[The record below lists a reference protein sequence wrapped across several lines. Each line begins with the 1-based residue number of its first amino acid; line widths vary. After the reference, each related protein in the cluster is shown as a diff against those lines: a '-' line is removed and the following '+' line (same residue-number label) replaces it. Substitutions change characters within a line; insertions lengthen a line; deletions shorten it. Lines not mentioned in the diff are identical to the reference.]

1 MFLFGIFYPL
11 FVFRAIE
18 NGDSFNKVLLYVG
31 IALGINLLIDLY
43 AGLYSNKIAPI
54 KTINIMGA
62 VNRELYD
69 KSAQIEVSNYENP
82 EFYEQYNRMMQNVQQ
97 RFLSVESSLLTCF
110 FDCAYLILTMS
121 IMINIDIA
129 IIGFVIV
136 PLLISFYIGS
146 KINKTQYKYNEKQ
159 TTENRK
165 KSYVTN
171 IYFSKDY
178 AKEIR
183 LTKIDSVINIFN
195 ENAFKKSIENVK
207 KYGWNLGL
215 KRALVETLGRYIV
228 YIGALAYVTYNILVT
243 KSFSISDFYFLLSST
258 ITLSWYLNSTIR
270 NLLSI
275 NDNCLYIDDYI
286 TFLNKDNE
294 QTDVND
300 LIKTI
305 DSNDI
310 TFEFRNVSFSY
321 PGSSDVVLQHVN
333 LHITNNQKIALVGFN
348 GAGKT
353 TIIKLLMRFYKVTEG
368 EILLNGINIEKY
380 DLITY
385 RSIFTSIFQDFQL
398 YAYSIAKNIAM
409 NDVYDNKLINE
420 SLLRAEILEKVS
432 RFENES
438 ETIISKEFDQ
448 DGIVFSGGEMQKI
461 ALARAFY
468 NDRKIAIFDEPS
480 SFLDPY
486 AEKKVFEKMIE
497 NSQGKIAIFVSHRL
511 SSATLADNII
521 YIENGKVCEQGKHGD
536 LMQMQGRYYE
546 IFKLQAS
553 NYIKL

>member
-1 MFLFGIFYPL
+1 L
-11 FVFRAIE
+11 
-18 NGDSFNKVLLYVG
+18 
-31 IALGINLLIDLY
+31 
-43 AGLYSNKIAPI
+43 
-54 KTINIMGA
+54 
-62 VNRELYD
+62 
-69 KSAQIEVSNYENP
+69 
-82 EFYEQYNRMMQNVQQ
+82 
-97 RFLSVESSLLTCF
+97 
-110 FDCAYLILTMS
+110 
-121 IMINIDIA
+121 
-129 IIGFVIV
+129 

-146 KINKTQYKYNEKQ
+146 KINKTQYSYNEKQ

-165 KSYVTN
+165 KGYVTN
-171 IYFSKDY
+171 LYFSKDY

-195 ENAFKKSIENVK
+195 GNAFKKSIENVK

-228 YIGALAYVTYNILVT
+228 YIGALAYVTYNILAT
-243 KSFSISDFYFLLSST
+243 KSFSISDFYFLLFSI

-270 NLLSI
+270 NLLNI
-275 NDNCLYIDDYI
+275 NENCLYIDDYI
-286 TFLNKDNE
+286 TFLNKNNE
-294 QTDVND
+294 QADDND
-300 LIKTI
+300 LIKI
-305 DSNDI
+305 VDPHDI
-310 TFEFRNVSFSY
+310 SFEFRDVSFSY
-321 PGSSDVVLQHVN
+321 PGNNEVVLQHVN
-333 LHITNNQKIALVGFN
+333 FFITKNQKIALVGFN

-380 DLITY
+380 DLNAY
-385 RSIFTSIFQDFQL
+385 RNIFTSIFQDFQL
-398 YAYSIAKNIAM
+398 YAYSIAKNVAM
-409 NDVYDNKLINE
+409 SDVYDKESINE

-432 RFENES
+432 HFENES

-448 DGIVFSGGEMQKI
+448 DGVVFSGGEMQKV

-486 AEKKVFEKMIE
+486 AEKKMFEKMIE

-511 SSATLADNII
+511 SAATLADNII
-521 YIENGKVCEQGKHGD
+521 YIENGKVCEQGTHGD
-536 LMQMQGRYYE
+536 LMQKQGQYYE

-553 NYIKL
+553 NYVKSEV